1 MAPNPY
7 FSDVQRGPWLTWERY
22 LGAVY
27 RHQRLNDGSPPPQP
41 PTGLPQPQPRTA
53 QGAVPAPVAEP
64 TPSPLDRFR
73 ERMNLRLSAVNALPF
88 RVSTEP
94 LDRTAQGAVLPPDIY
109 HAVPMTPRRRRRRRR
124 RDGVPN
130 RARTRSPVLVREDRL
145 EVRSGTPPREA
156 TIVGPPVT
164 PSRGIPQ
171 ARPLTAAQ
179 SERIANTPAIPI
191 APLSVEGRQIVTEFG
206 KIIKPYVQFIVK
218 PKKPHGLYLKT
229 KFGVQKLKDDKSGLY
244 LRNNKNKKFYIYH
257 WN

>member
-27 RHQRLNDGSPPPQP
+27 RHQRVNDGSPPPQP

-53 QGAVPAPVAEP
+53 QGAV
-64 TPSPLDRFR
+64 
-73 ERMNLRLSAVNALPF
+73 
-88 RVSTEP
+88 
-94 LDRTAQGAVLPPDIY
+94 LPPDIY
-109 HAVPMTPRRRRRRRR
+109 HAVPMTPRRRRR

>member
-1 MAPNPY
+1 MATNPY
-7 FSDVQRGPWLTWERY
+7 FRDVQQGPWLTWERY

-53 QGAVPAPVAEP
+53 QGAAP
-64 TPSPLDRFR
+64 
-73 ERMNLRLSAVNALPF
+73 
-88 RVSTEP
+88 
-94 LDRTAQGAVLPPDIY
+94 PPDIY
-109 HAVPMTPRRRRRRRR
+109 HAVPMTPRRRRRR
-124 RDGVPN
+124 DGLPN
-130 RARTRSPVLVREDRL
+130 RARTRSPVLVGQDRL
-145 EVRSGTPPREA
+145 ELRSGTPPREA

-179 SERIANTPAIPI
+179 AERIANTPAIPI

-218 PKKPHGLYLKT
+218 TKKSHGLYLKT

-244 LRNNKNKKFYIYH
+244 LKNNKNKKFYIYH